1 MKCILFLV
9 KVIYII
15 LQQFQVRQRQ
25 LYFLLYGQSGNNFE
39 LVGQQNNINILNPIQ
54 ARLLRALKSRSGG
67 GGGGGTIWSP
77 HGIFGLGNA
86 RDLKLGMAV
95 VFDK

>member
-67 GGGGGTIWSP
+67 GGGVELYGPPIVYLDWVMLET
-77 HGIFGLGNA
+77 
-86 RDLKLGMAV
+86 
-95 VFDK
+95 

>member
-39 LVGQQNNINILNPIQ
+39 LIGQQNNINILNPIQ

-67 GGGGGTIWSP
+67 GVELYGPPIVYLDWVMLET
-77 HGIFGLGNA
+77 
-86 RDLKLGMAV
+86 
-95 VFDK
+95 